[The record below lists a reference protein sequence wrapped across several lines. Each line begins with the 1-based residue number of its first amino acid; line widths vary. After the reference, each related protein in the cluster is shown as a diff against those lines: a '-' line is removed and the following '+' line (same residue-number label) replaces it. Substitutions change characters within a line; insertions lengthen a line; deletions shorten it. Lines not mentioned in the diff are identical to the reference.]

1 MVMVL
6 THRWDG
12 RDEADVVSLLH
23 PVARRGLVV
32 REGVT
37 VITCNGK
44 DIYGLLFFFGPI
56 FWSIF
61 YAKDVKLDIM
71 CNYSNNKIIFSWL
84 TSSMRFVLWVDERI
98 PFLCQNLVT
107 KPEEDDVMLLVRNY
121 IDLSKDIPI
130 SWQFGLFE
138 DVLLQRWYF
147 VQRRTPVDRGHLWI
161 RSLHTTCLCFRFLHL
176 QSSRWTFWT
185 CRNIRLKTAVQRLM
199 GYWRDWGWIKH

>member
-32 REGVT
+32 REGVA

-71 CNYSNNKIIFSWL
+71 CNYSNNMIIFSWL
-84 TSSMRFVLWVDERI
+84 TSSMRFVLWVDERV

-107 KPEEDDVMLLVRNY
+107 EPEEDDVMLLARKVYWFIERHTYILTVLPVRGCTVAGVIFCATKDSGRQGPLVDQKPSHCVSLFLASSPKIIQMNFL
-121 IDLSKDIPI
+121 DL
-130 SWQFGLFE
+130 
-138 DVLLQRWYF
+138 
-147 VQRRTPVDRGHLWI
+147 
-161 RSLHTTCLCFRFLHL
+161 
-176 QSSRWTFWT
+176 
-185 CRNIRLKTAVQRLM
+185 
-199 GYWRDWGWIKH
+199 